1 MCNVYTQSLSC
12 VWCPALCNPMD
23 YGLPGSSAH
32 GISSGKNTGVSCQF
46 ILQRIL
52 PTQGSNPGFLH
63 CRQILYHLS
72 HQGSPVLVCTYHL
85 TINFGFRITGELV
98 TWFHEVLWKGLD
110 DFSRSQFGYHDY
122 TEIKEEQ
129 RLFKHWDEQEH
140 PSFL

>member
-52 PTQGSNPGFLH
+52 PTQGSNPGLLH

-110 DFSRSQFGYHDY
+110 DFSRTNDWVRKN
-122 TEIKEEQ
+122 E
-129 RLFKHWDEQEH
+129 RR
-140 PSFL
+140 